1 MNRQTSSR
9 LPACPP
15 PADPGSAAVVAHA
28 AESSS
33 GACSVSFEV
42 YADWLQQEYL
52 AAESAVK
59 NLPLICSASVEMRAH
74 ERYERFGTAL
84 RVARDFM
91 TWLDDPHPVS
101 VS

>member
-1 MNRQTSSR
+1 MTPKPPPR
-9 LPACPP
+9 LPACTP

-59 NLPLICSASVEMRAH
+59 NLPLICSAAVELRAH
-74 ERYERFGTAL
+74 ERYSRLSMAL

-91 TWLDDPHPVS
+91 TWCDDPHPVS